1 MVRWQSQAA
10 YNNTSTMLASTG
22 MADMLGWVSSP
33 EVGIISLV
41 VFFIIG
47 VALLGLCARC
57 QRNTGNAYDVNAT
70 MPDVE
75 RGANGNAGDKGNAGA
90 NDPGASTTWR
100 SHGNMPPSTLERSAA
115 EAN

>member
-1 MVRWQSQAA
+1 
-10 YNNTSTMLASTG
+10 MLASTG

-75 RGANGNAGDKGNAGA
+75 KGANGNAGA

-100 SHGNMPPSTLERSAA
+100 SHGNMPPSTLERSIA

>member
-1 MVRWQSQAA
+1 
-10 YNNTSTMLASTG
+10 MLASMG

-33 EVGIISLV
+33 EVGTISLV

-70 MPDVE
+70 VPDVE
-75 RGANGNAGDKGNAGA
+75 RGANGNAGVNVNTGA
-90 NDPGASTTWR
+90 NDPGDSTTWR
-100 SHGNMPPSTLERSAA
+100 NHRNMPPSTLERSRA
-115 EAN
+115 EVE